1 MKRWL
6 AKSLV
11 WAGFA
16 VATSMMTGCATVE
29 GSVTD
34 NVLYLMEGKVVP
46 EVMKGDDV
54 NLGCTS
60 TVALTPLIS
69 GLRGFYGDPA
79 LMESVM
85 LSSAAVC
92 SDAFAAEE
100 ELRYLRAEREKRS
113 DEALD
118 ARIAQK
124 RWLERSARRQFA
136 SYERMRKHIER
147 KYFVK
152 YGEQCPVFTRDID
165 ELDYVLGTIAGLQA
179 IQNDIASQ
187 QMVGVPTDIVP
198 KAGSA
203 SKCLSNDKWWGISQA
218 IQALV
223 WSSLPG
229 GAEGKDV
236 NGAFEKAMAIGEAK
250 GVRLAHVMAANSAL
264 AADDSDR
271 LKGIIRRFAT
281 VKNYQ
286 PNKDYRFV
294 DEISLSLMQ
303 TMSDKLW
310 TKNTGTRTPMAGLG
324 KFWDDA
330 AASAV
335 NVDDFLNPTSP
346 VPTAPAT
353 K

>member
-34 NVLYLMEGKVVP
+34 NVLYLMEGKVAP

-69 GLRGFYGDPA
+69 GMRGFYGNPI
-79 LMESVM
+79 LMESIM

-92 SDAFAAEE
+92 SDASAAEE

-118 ARIAQK
+118 ARISQK
-124 RWLERSARRQFA
+124 RWLERSARRQYA
-136 SYERMRKHIER
+136 SFERMRTHIEH

-152 YGEQCPVFTRDID
+152 YGEKCPEFTRDID
-165 ELDYVLGTIAGLQA
+165 EVDYLLGTLAGLQA

-187 QMVGVPTDIVP
+187 QVVGVPTDIAP
-198 KAGSA
+198 KAGA
-203 SKCLSNDKWWGISQA
+203 AVQCLKNEKWWGAPQA
-218 IQALV
+218 IKAVV
-223 WSSLPG
+223 WSSVPG
-229 GAEGKDV
+229 GSEGKDIK
-236 NGAFEKAMAIGEAK
+236 GAFDKAMTLGEK
-250 GVRLAHVMAANSAL
+250 QGVRLAHVMAAL
-264 AADDSDR
+264 AAQSSDDKAR
-271 LKGIIRRFAT
+271 LKEVIRRFAT
-281 VKNYQ
+281 VKDYH
-286 PNKDYRFV
+286 PNKDYRFI
-294 DEISLSLMQ
+294 DEISASLIWSL
-303 TMSDKLW
+303 SDKLW
-310 TKNTGTRTPMAGLG
+310 TQNTGTRTPTASLG

-330 AASAV
+330 AASNV
-335 NVDDFLNPTSP
+335 NVDDFLNPASP
-346 VPTAPAT
+346 APTAPAT